1 MASRTGSARVF
12 FEIVGQFQAERLL
25 KDADSAAVVT
35 KAIWLDA
42 AGGII
47 EAFEFAF
54 DGIRDLVEENIE
66 SFKAYEEQLI
76 QVRKFYQGSEEDIM
90 KFADASMYLGET
102 FAFSGAE
109 ALKAAAQMAQMKTVL
124 GSPEA
129 VIAGTE
135 MGLLFAEIGNMDT
148 QLAMKRMTSLMQQT
162 GFAMGGLTQAQY
174 DNLDAQTQ
182 AQVVMSNTMRVLDQL
197 NTIENSSVATMEDMT
212 FVLNQFSAQ
221 GNLAGESM
229 ASMAAFAA
237 ILLEAG
243 EETSRAGTGLRM
255 IYSRLAV
262 DGGDASE
269 AIAEVVP
276 HLDATTV
283 STMSL
288 SGVLDELIPYYVN
301 LTDIE
306 KVRLTQAIAGN
317 RHYVKLQKVI
327 ENHERYI
334 TLTGMAYSGTYG
346 AVEEFENRQESM
358 KFKIDK
364 ANAMIENQRALV
376 GENLAEA
383 YVKSLEPQYQFLKL
397 LEKSTEESDK
407 YSASLGGL
415 EVSVKD
421 TLENIMLLGAVVE
434 QLTLPLN
441 FVMGLGNILISAQAF
456 GAINRQTREMQSFH
470 TEAYGRRLYMMEQ
483 EKQMKLATLFD
494 IEQASKTSHAAMMDR
509 TAQQIGIKKTQA
521 HNDFAYARQLK
532 ALNKGLI
539 EDQKQ
544 LDMTKSKDVVKSVE
558 LQQQIKANEQ
568 IILQKTES
576 SRLRKAEYDIDKA
589 VYQQRA
595 SYEKGMQAYY
605 KLSVG
610 QRANQVKQQRAL
622 SGAIQ
627 NTYNNMANEVVVFR
641 ALTEEEIKAITTRVQ
656 ANQVKATSIQLQLS
670 EVRIRL
676 QTAKLTE
683 DERIALQNLILQHEE
698 HLRNL
703 GEEIA
708 KDQIL
713 ISADK
718 QRINNIKQEAVSTR
732 VLTQVYDNLHG
743 SREANN
749 RTLRQSV
756 SLGTGLLG
764 LYSMTAKSSK
774 DMEAAMYGI
783 IIAQGLYQ
791 AAMWISKK
799 RTDGYTASVIMAQM
813 ATNIF
818 YGALVAVVAYI
829 GGKAI
834 ANALNLSS
842 AFDDLSSSTE
852 AMTANFGDLESVLK
866 DLSMKGDESVL
877 SGIVEASYNDLRA
890 SEQLAKE
897 SEEVLQN
904 QVNVYSDIMDNFA
917 GDKGSAEYQSAFRQ
931 HGIASQTLKEVQ
943 AIVEAHKGAN
953 QIYTD
958 YVEGA
963 MSDFESTNYA
973 LTQAYTDFV
982 LGEDLW
988 DERNTDTALANPTWA
1003 KQGLPAYYRDLE
1015 NGTRKYYHTYSELQ
1029 ADLRKENMLYVQDV
1043 EETGLALAASY
1054 DILYGSVLDAVI
1066 SGEGEVRDMVSGSL
1080 DQMNEFANAREEL
1093 FFGSQANFQGAIYKQ
1108 ITQGGV
1114 ESVLHRVEIMQHN
1127 HFNGMTLPEMVS
1139 QVTEGV
1145 IVEMRGQGVPI

>member
-76 QVRKFYQGSEEDIM
+76 QVRKFYQGSEEDIT

-162 GFAMGGLTQAQY
+162 GFALGGLTQAQY
-174 DNLDAQTQ
+174 DNLDAHTQ

-288 SGVLDELIPYYVN
+288 SGVLDELIPYYVQ
-301 LTDIE
+301 LSDIE

-364 ANAMIENQRALV
+364 ANAMIENQMALV

-383 YVKSLEPQYQFLKL
+383 YVKSLEPQYQFLRL
-397 LEKSTEESDK
+397 LEASTDESDK

-470 TEAYGRRLYMMEQ
+470 TEAYGRRVYMMEQ

-509 TAQQIGIKKTQA
+509 TAQQIGVKKTQA

-539 EDQKQ
+539 EDQKK
-544 LDMTKSKDVVKSVE
+544 LDMTKSKDVIKSVE

-576 SRLRKAEYDIDKA
+576 SRLKRAEYDIDRA

-595 SYEKGMQAYY
+595 SYEKGLQAYY

-610 QRANQVKQQRAL
+610 QRANQVKQQKAL

-641 ALTEEEIKAITTRVQ
+641 ALTEQEKEAITTRVQ

-670 EVRIRL
+670 EARIKL

-683 DERIALQNLILQHEE
+683 DEIIDLQRLILQHEE

-718 QRINNIKQEAVSTR
+718 QRISNIKREAVATGT
-732 VLTQVYDNLHG
+732 LTQVMDNLHG

-783 IIAQGLYQ
+783 IIAQGVYQ
-791 AAMWISKK
+791 AVMWISKK

-818 YGALVAVVAYI
+818 YGALVAVVAYM
-829 GGKAI
+829 GGKAL

-852 AMTANFGDLESVLK
+852 QMTNTFSDFESVLK

-877 SGIVEASYNDLRA
+877 GNVVEASYNDLRN
-890 SEQLAKE
+890 
-897 SEEVLQN
+897 SEEVAKNAQ
-904 QVNVYSDIMDNFA
+904 QV
-917 GDKGSAEYQSAFRQ
+917 
-931 HGIASQTLKEVQ
+931 L
-943 AIVEAHKGAN
+943 AN
-953 QIYTD
+953 QIDTYQSIMDTHDPESSEYKSAFSSHAITMQKKKEVDAIIQAHEGADKIYSD
-958 YVEGA
+958 YVEKKLAEQADFDVEYTHAYMSALRATQYGSTLEEIEAHMDATGA
-963 MSDFESTNYA
+963 SRYYRVLEDGTK
-973 LTQAYTDFV
+973 QAFKTMQEV
-982 LGEDLW
+982 E
-988 DERNTDTALANPTWA
+988 DERQKLRIETNEQIMED
-1003 KQGLPAYYRDLE
+1003 G
-1015 NGTRKYYHTYSELQ
+1015 EL
-1029 ADLRKENMLYVQDV
+1029 
-1043 EETGLALAASY
+1043 LAASY
-1054 DILYGSVLDAVI
+1054 ESLYGVVLETVTDA
-1066 SGEGEVRDMVSGSL
+1066 EGQINNLVSGSL
-1080 DQMNEFANAREEL
+1080 EQMNEFANAREEL

-1127 HFNGMTLPEMVS
+1127 HFNGMTLPEMVE

>member
-42 AGGII
+42 AGGIV

-162 GFAMGGLTQAQY
+162 GFALGGLTQAQY
-174 DNLDAQTQ
+174 DNLDAHTQ

-288 SGVLDELIPYYVN
+288 SGVLDELIPYYVQ
-301 LTDIE
+301 LSDIE

-364 ANAMIENQRALV
+364 ANALIENQRALV
-376 GENLAEA
+376 GDNLAKA

-397 LEKSTEESDK
+397 LEKSTDESNK

-421 TLENIMLLGAVVE
+421 TLENILLLGAAVE
-434 QLTLPLN
+434 QLSLPLN
-441 FVMGLGNILISAQAF
+441 FAMGLGNILISAQAF
-456 GAINRQTREMQSFH
+456 GAINRQTRELQSFH
-470 TEAYGRRLYMMEQ
+470 TEAYGRRVYMMEQ
-483 EKQMKLATLFD
+483 EKQMKLASLFD
-494 IEQASKTSHAAMMDR
+494 IEQASKTSYDAMMQR
-509 TAQQIGIKKTQA
+509 TQRQ
-521 HNDFAYARQLK
+521 YAINLTNSKRNKLRVQQLK
-532 ALNKGLI
+532 LQNKEL
-539 EDQKQ
+539 EKQ
-544 LDMTKSKDVVKSVE
+544 VLLLDMTKSKDVVKSV
-558 LQQQIKANEQ
+558 Q
-568 IILQKTES
+568 LQKEIQGNKDLIEIGMQKS
-576 SRLRKAEYDIDKA
+576 QMQLAEYQTQKA
-589 VYQQRA
+589 IFQQRNA
-595 SYEKGMQAYY
+595 YEKGMQAYY
-605 KLSVG
+605 KLSIG
-610 QRANQVKQQRAL
+610 QRANQVKQQKAL

-641 ALTEEEIKAITTRVQ
+641 ALTEEER
-656 ANQVKATSIQLQLS
+656 
-670 EVRIRL
+670 
-676 QTAKLTE
+676 
-683 DERIALQNLILQHEE
+683 
-698 HLRNL
+698 
-703 GEEIA
+703 
-708 KDQIL
+708 
-713 ISADK
+713 
-718 QRINNIKQEAVSTR
+718 
-732 VLTQVYDNLHG
+732 
-743 SREANN
+743 
-749 RTLRQSV
+749 
-756 SLGTGLLG
+756 
-764 LYSMTAKSSK
+764 KS
-774 DMEAAMYGI
+774 
-783 IIAQGLYQ
+783 
-791 AAMWISKK
+791 
-799 RTDGYTASVIMAQM
+799 
-813 ATNIF
+813 
-818 YGALVAVVAYI
+818 
-829 GGKAI
+829 I
-834 ANALNLSS
+834 AN
-842 AFDDLSSSTE
+842 
-852 AMTANFGDLESVLK
+852 
-866 DLSMKGDESVL
+866 
-877 SGIVEASYNDLRA
+877 
-890 SEQLAKE
+890 
-897 SEEVLQN
+897 
-904 QVNVYSDIMDNFA
+904 
-917 GDKGSAEYQSAFRQ
+917 
-931 HGIASQTLKEVQ
+931 
-943 AIVEAHKGAN
+943 
-953 QIYTD
+953 
-958 YVEGA
+958 
-963 MSDFESTNYA
+963 
-973 LTQAYTDFV
+973 
-982 LGEDLW
+982 
-988 DERNTDTALANPTWA
+988 
-1003 KQGLPAYYRDLE
+1003 
-1015 NGTRKYYHTYSELQ
+1015 
-1029 ADLRKENMLYVQDV
+1029 
-1043 EETGLALAASY
+1043 
-1054 DILYGSVLDAVI
+1054 
-1066 SGEGEVRDMVSGSL
+1066 
-1080 DQMNEFANAREEL
+1080 
-1093 FFGSQANFQGAIYKQ
+1093 
-1108 ITQGGV
+1108 
-1114 ESVLHRVEIMQHN
+1114 
-1127 HFNGMTLPEMVS
+1127 
-1139 QVTEGV
+1139 
-1145 IVEMRGQGVPI
+1145 

>member
-25 KDADSAAVVT
+25 KDADSAAIVT

-42 AGGII
+42 AGGIV

-76 QVRKFYQGSEEDIM
+76 QVRKFYQGSEQDIN

-162 GFAMGGLTQAQY
+162 GFALGGLTQAQY
-174 DNLDAQTQ
+174 DNLDAHVQ
-182 AQVVMSNTMRVLDQL
+182 AQVVLSNTMRVLDQL

-262 DGGDASE
+262 DGGDASQ

-276 HLDATTV
+276 YLDATTV

-288 SGVLDELIPYYVN
+288 SKVLDELIPYYVQ
-301 LTDIE
+301 LSDIE

-397 LEKSTEESDK
+397 LQASTDESDK

-415 EVSVKD
+415 EISVKE

-441 FVMGLGNILISAQAF
+441 FIMGLGNILISAQAF

-470 TEAYGRRLYMMEQ
+470 TEAYSRRVYMMEQ
-483 EKQMKLATLFD
+483 EKHMKLATLFD
-494 IEQASKTSHAAMMDR
+494 IEQASKTSHAAIMQRNGREHGAMLTNSKR
-509 TAQQIGIKKTQA
+509 NYMRVQ
-521 HNDFAYARQLK
+521 QLK
-532 ALNKGLI
+532 VINQELEKEALLLNMNKP
-539 EDQKQ
+539 
-544 LDMTKSKDVVKSVE
+544 KDVIKSVE
-558 LQQQIKANEQ
+558 IQKEIQANKELIQIKK
-568 IILQKTES
+568 QKS
-576 SRLRKAEYDIDKA
+576 QMQLAEYQTEKA
-589 VYQQRA
+589 LFHNRKQL
-595 SYEKGMQAYY
+595 EEGMQAYY

-627 NTYNNMANEVVVFR
+627 NTYNNMANEIVVFR

-656 ANQVKATSIQLQLS
+656 ANQTRATSIQLQLS
-670 EVRIRL
+670 EARIRL
-676 QTAKLTE
+676 QTADLT
-683 DERIALQNLILQHEE
+683 DTERKALLDFIPVQEE
-698 HLRNL
+698 KLRNL

-708 KDQIL
+708 KDSIL
-713 ISADK
+713 LHADE
-718 QRINNIKQEAVSTR
+718 QRIKNVKREAVATGT
-732 VLTQVYDNLHG
+732 LTQVYDNLHG

-749 RTLRQSV
+749 NTLRRSV
-756 SLGTGLLG
+756 SLGTGLLS

-791 AAMWISKK
+791 TVMWISKK
-799 RTDGYTASVIMAQM
+799 RTEQYTASVIMAQM
-813 ATNIF
+813 ATNLF
-818 YGALVAVVAYI
+818 YGAIVAVVAYL
-829 GGKAI
+829 GGKAL

-852 AMTANFGDLESVLK
+852 EMTDSFRGFESVLK

-877 SGIVEASYNDLRA
+877 GNVVEASYNDLRN
-890 SEQLAKE
+890 
-897 SEEVLQN
+897 SEEVAKNAQQVLAN
-904 QVNVYSDIMDNFA
+904 QIKTYQELMDA
-917 GDKGSAEYQSAFRQ
+917 HDPESAEYKSAFSS
-931 HGIASQTLKEVQ
+931 HAIATQKKTEVDAIVQ
-943 AIVEAHKGAN
+943 AHEGAN
-953 QIYTD
+953 KIYSD
-958 YVEGA
+958 YVEKSVSEYEDFAVQVTDAYMAAGRATQYGSTLEDVERHMDAIGA
-963 MSDFESTNYA
+963 A
-973 LTQAYTDFV
+973 
-982 LGEDLW
+982 
-988 DERNTDTALANPTWA
+988 R
-1003 KQGLPAYYRDLE
+1003 YYRTLAD
-1015 NGTRKYYHTYSELQ
+1015 GTIQYFRTME
-1029 ADLRKENMLYVQDV
+1029 DV
-1043 EETGLALAASY
+1043 EHERQKVAFETNKQIIEDGEILAASY
-1054 DILYGSVLDAVI
+1054 DSLYGTVLKTVKNA
-1066 SGEGEVRDMVSGSL
+1066 EGEVGNLISGSL
-1080 DQMNEFANAREEL
+1080 EQMNEFANAREEL

-1114 ESVLHRVEIMQHN
+1114 ESVLHRVEIIQHN

-1139 QVTEGV
+1139 QVTEGA
-1145 IVEMRGQGVPI
+1145 IVEMRRQGVPI